1 MPLAEPSAAAR
12 RRTSVIDSRTRVLVL
27 YRHPL
32 MGEGLARMLSDEPR
46 LDVTSAEADATEAV
60 DRALAAEPNVV
71 VFEEGGPV
79 AALEV
84 LRRASCHYVIDVSLS
99 SREAWAIRGGAV
111 LTDPDHLTQAIVD
124 ACLAGGT
131 SAELPV
137 PAEG

>member
-1 MPLAEPSAAAR
+1 M
-12 RRTSVIDSRTRVLVL
+12 IDSRTRVLVL

-46 LDVTSAEADATEAV
+46 LEVLSAEADQPEAV
-60 DRALAAEPNVV
+60 DRALAAEPAVV

-99 SREAWAIRGGAV
+99 SREAWAIRGDAV
-111 LTDPDHLTQAIVD
+111 KTDPDHLTQAIVD
-124 ACLAGGT
+124 ACLAGGEP
-131 SAELPV
+131 SAPPILPV
-137 PAEG
+137 LPLPAEP